1 MDAGLHERRMQM
13 LGDYAEM
20 ALALAHDLHRTAL
33 NAESPEEKVRCA
45 EAFHR
50 LGRGLRQSLALH
62 ARLERDTEQGLRE
75 APAEPPIPES
85 TRRLRRKAT
94 LKAAVER
101 LIWTERERL
110 EDPPEALLSQLDRLL
125 LTELRTEAFL
135 ATDPDLQIAR
145 LCAALRVPVP
155 TSAHPR
161 AGGDPSRAS
170 TPPAAEPRSSAW
182 IPACAGTSG
191 EGEGP
196 PFHPSG

>member
-1 MDAGLHERRMQM
+1 
-13 LGDYAEM
+13 M

-62 ARLERDTEQGLRE
+62 ARLERDTERGPRE
-75 APAEPPIPES
+75 APAEPPVPDAV
-85 TRRLRRKAT
+85 RRLRRKAT
-94 LKAAVER
+94 LKTTVER

-125 LTELRTEAFL
+125 AAELQTEAFL
-135 ATDPDLQIAR
+135 DTDPDLQIAR
-145 LCAALRVPVP
+145 LCAALRVPD
-155 TSAHPR
+155 TADRHPR
-161 AGGDPSRAS
+161 ACPGDPSS
-170 TPPAAEPRSSAW
+170 PAEPDVPARSAAASPEHPGRIGPRREPGAD
-182 IPACAGTSG
+182 GGRG
-191 EGEGP
+191 E

>member
-1 MDAGLHERRMQM
+1 MNADLHERRMKM

-62 ARLERDTEQGLRE
+62 ARLERDAEEPARE
-75 APAEPPIPES
+75 APAPRAVPES
-85 TRRLRRKAT
+85 TRRIRRKAT

-110 EDPPEALLSQLDRLL
+110 EDPPEALLPRLERLL
-125 LTELRTEAFL
+125 ASELQAEAFL
-135 ATDPDLQIAR
+135 DTDPDLQIAR
-145 LCAALRVPVP
+145 LCAALRVPLP
-155 TSAHPR
+155 KTPDRHPR
-161 AGGDPSRAS
+161 ACPGDDERGAKAFP
-170 TPPAAEPRSSAW
+170 
-182 IPACAGTSG
+182 
-191 EGEGP
+191 
-196 PFHPSG
+196 PSG

>member
-1 MDAGLHERRMQM
+1 MDADLHERRMQM

-50 LGRGLRQSLALH
+50 LGRGLRQTLALH
-62 ARLERDTEQGLRE
+62 ARLERDTEQGPRE
-75 APAEPPIPES
+75 APAEPPVPD
-85 TRRLRRKAT
+85 TVRRLRRKAT
-94 LKAAVER
+94 LKTTVER

-125 LTELRTEAFL
+125 AAELQTEAFL
-135 ATDPDLQIAR
+135 DTDPDLQIAR
-145 LCAALRVPVP
+145 LCATLRVPLP
-155 TSAHPR
+155 DMSDHPR
-161 AGGDPSRAS
+161 HEPGDDGGR
-170 TPPAAEPRSSAW
+170 
-182 IPACAGTSG
+182 G
-191 EGEGP
+191 E